1 MKIEISISELLA
13 GGKSEEEV
21 VREILARDGGK
32 QYTETSVKIA
42 IKEFLAKNSTKVNI
56 PGFSKWNQYKN

>member
-13 GGKSEEEV
+13 GGKNEEDV

-32 QYTETSVKIA
+32 EYTEEKIRQAVKDF
-42 IKEFLAKNSTKVNI
+42 KEKQPEATVRL
-56 PGFSKWNQYKN
+56 PGWNKYKN

>member
-1 MKIEISISELLA
+1 MKLEINISELLV

-32 QYTETSVKIA
+32 EYTEEKIRQAVKDF
-42 IKEFLAKNSTKVNI
+42 KEKQPEASVNI
-56 PGFSKWNQYKN
+56 SGWNRFKN